1 MLRYRSKKTNLAV
14 AAGLMAAMALPVM
27 LATNVQAAALNQVM
41 VRFDRMQTSTA
52 TTGTV
57 CAMPPVGNSATE
69 ASTQVTFPTG
79 YTLGLAATFTVS
91 TTNLAWP
98 SGAVAWPGV
107 ATATNVTGQVVTFPS
122 TNLAASTLYCFNWTN
137 SAAVQVTATPGSTN
151 TGTVTTRDNVPATID
166 TASYVTSSINADQIT
181 VSATVPQSFSFAL
194 GGTSDSLGTLS
205 SGSVSQSSG
214 VTATV
219 NTNAKNGF
227 RIWARDANAGL
238 SSASASKTIPAAA
251 GPLSAGTEGYA
262 FGVTVTQTSGSGTPA
277 ASGAFAGGVAGT
289 GGALATT
296 LAEVASSAGTAN
308 NAVFTLRTN
317 AAISGITPA
326 ATDYTDIIT
335 VIGAGLF

>member
-1 MLRYRSKKTNLAV
+1 
-14 AAGLMAAMALPVM
+14 
-27 LATNVQAAALNQVM
+27 
-41 VRFDRMQTSTA
+41 
-52 TTGTV
+52 
-57 CAMPPVGNSATE
+57 
-69 ASTQVTFPTG
+69 
-79 YTLGLAATFTVS
+79 
-91 TTNLAWP
+91 
-98 SGAVAWPGV
+98 
-107 ATATNVTGQVVTFPS
+107 
-122 TNLAASTLYCFNWTN
+122 
-137 SAAVQVTATPGSTN
+137 VQVTATPGSTN